1 MGWRSLTEQVDATK
15 QDMVFE
21 VLSYPKRP
29 NPQHILLV
37 SLFNGVC
44 YGPNPEA
51 FNEARFVRAN
61 FKYCSL

>member
-1 MGWRSLTEQVDATK
+1 MGGVEITYRTGRYHQTRYGFRDL
-15 QDMVFE
+15 
-21 VLSYPKRP
+21 KRP
-29 NPQHILLV
+29 NPHHILLV

>member
-15 QDMVFE
+15 QGMVFK

-29 NPQHILLV
+29 NPHHILLV

-51 FNEARFVRAN
+51 FNEARF
-61 FKYCSL
+61 